1 MNTILQKRIEE
12 AASYYLLHEHKS
24 PLNEI
29 LHQCDL
35 KTEMQYHKDIE
46 QTYIEGGKNSL
57 QNQWI
62 SVDEGLPDFQQDVVV
77 TNSKGDYWIAWRSND
92 NCEHKDNNG
101 FVNYGIGE
109 ITHWA
114 EIQKFNK

>member
-12 AASYYLLHEHKS
+12 AA
-24 PLNEI
+24 
-29 LHQCDL
+29 
-35 KTEMQYHKDIE
+35 MQVPFERGTRESFRDGA
-46 QTYIEGGKNSL
+46 TFAL